1 MRLTSFTARTASQ
14 AMAEIRDTIG
24 EDAVIIATTTDENGD
39 VRITVACEPE
49 DTPDGLDDADPPE
62 AHDTV
67 VPAARPTFPSGD
79 KLDAVYRAMR
89 NNGVPAVIGEAIMDL
104 VEGAATRDP
113 RQALSTALR
122 EIFSFRPIGDEIG
135 ERPLL
140 VTGPP
145 GAGKTQTIA
154 KLAARC
160 VLSDRTIGL
169 ATIDTDRTAAVDH
182 LTAYADALSLELVCA
197 DSPED
202 LTDWMR
208 PMVATHRILIDSA
221 GCNHLDVAE
230 MDRFAAFAGAGA
242 VEPLLVLP
250 AGIDVS
256 EAADMAEAYRE
267 LGAWRMVVTRVDMTR
282 RLGSV
287 LAAAWAGR
295 LTFAEISDTPRISNG
310 LRAMTPSDLAG
321 LLLPA
326 HNGRKAEISMGIA

>member
-14 AMAEIRDTIG
+14 AMAEIREAIG

-49 DTPDGLDDADPPE
+49 QELDWSGDTGSIETVDAIP
-62 AHDTV
+62 A
-67 VPAARPTFPSGD
+67 AARPASPCGD

-89 NNGVPAVIGEAIMDL
+89 NNGIPAVIGEAIMDL

-122 EIFSFRPIGDEIG
+122 ELFSFQPIDDGVG

-160 VLSDRTIGL
+160 VVADQAIGL

-182 LTAYADALSLELVCA
+182 LTAYADALRLELVCA
-197 DSPED
+197 DSPEG
-202 LTDWMR
+202 LADWIG
-208 PMVATHRILIDSA
+208 PMAATHRILIDSA
-221 GCNHLDVAE
+221 GCNHLNLDE
-230 MDRFAAFAGAGA
+230 MDRFAAFAGVGA

-250 AGIDVS
+250 AGIDVF

-267 LGAWRMVVTRVDMTR
+267 LGAWRMVATRIDMTR
-282 RLGSV
+282 RLGSI

-295 LTFAEISDTPRISNG
+295 LAFAELSDTPRVSNG

-321 LLLPA
+321 LLLPP
-326 HNGRKAEISMGIA
+326 HNGREADISMGIA